1 MELSDIVARHG
12 GKPGG
17 IIEAY
22 HEIVD
27 RKGFLSQEAIIE
39 AANGFGVSVAEAYGV
54 ATFYSMFS
62 VKPKGRHVVRVCRS
76 APCHTAG
83 ADGVVNAVQSHL
95 GIKAGETTPDGEFT
109 LEYTECVGQC
119 QATPVF
125 TIDGE
130 PYPGLAPN
138 AVGAVLDRCRHD
150 GEGKEGR

>member
-1 MELSDIVARHG
+1 MESSDIVARYSSM
-12 GKPGG
+12 PGG

-22 HEIVD
+22 HDLVD
-27 RKGFLSQEAIIE
+27 REGFLSQEAII
-39 AANGFGVSVAEAYGV
+39 AAARCFGVSVAEAYGV

-62 VKPKGRHVVRVCRS
+62 VKPKGKHIVRVCRS

-83 ADGVVNAVQSHL
+83 SATMVDALQEQL
-95 GIKAGETTPDGEFT
+95 GIKIGETTPDQRFT
-109 LEYTECVGQC
+109 LELTECVGQC

-138 AVGAVLDRCRHD
+138 AVGAVLESYLQD
-150 GEGKEGR
+150 GTGKEGR

>member
-1 MELSDIVARHG
+1 MESSDIVARYSSM
-12 GKPGG
+12 PGG

-22 HEIVD
+22 HDLVD
-27 RKGFLSQEAIIE
+27 REGFLSQEAIIE
-39 AANGFGVSVAEAYGV
+39 AARGFGVSVAEAYGV

-62 VKPKGRHVVRVCRS
+62 VKPKGKHIVRVCRS

-83 ADGVVNAVQSHL
+83 SAAMVAALQKQL
-95 GIKAGETTPDGEFT
+95 GIKIGETTPDQRFT
-109 LEYTECVGQC
+109 LELTECVGQC

-138 AVGAVLDRCRHD
+138 AVGAVLESYLQD
-150 GEGKEGR
+150 GTGKEGR